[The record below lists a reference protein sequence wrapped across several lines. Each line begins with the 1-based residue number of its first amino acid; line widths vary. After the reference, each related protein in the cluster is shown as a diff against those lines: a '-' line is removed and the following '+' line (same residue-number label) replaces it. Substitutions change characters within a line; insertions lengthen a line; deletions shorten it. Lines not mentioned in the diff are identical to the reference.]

1 MFSRL
6 CLATGLL
13 LVASS
18 TTAQPPRTLKDALAQ
33 IAQVKGTVKFDE
45 QRKVPILI
53 DI

>member
-1 MFSRL
+1 MFSHL

-18 TTAQPPRTLKDALAQ
+18 TTAQPPLTLPEALAQ
-33 IAQVKGTVKFDE
+33 IAKVSGTVKYDE
-45 QRKVPILI
+45 RKVPILI